1 MGYLISFHSLQVL
14 QDDFARSHDVPLD
27 KHRQAGPIPGDT
39 KVQYFL
45 MFVLGADREGLI
57 TPCGPPISIEIV
69 AGATDLFEKE
79 WPVGARIYDAVEFG
93 GKPQALRWIA
103 GLVDLRHG

>member
-1 MGYLISFHSLQVL
+1 
-14 QDDFARSHDVPLD
+14 
-27 KHRQAGPIPGDT
+27 
-39 KVQYFL
+39 

-79 WPVGARIYDAVEFG
+79 WPVGARIAGAVQTDAKQG
-93 GKPQALRWIA
+93 TLAARAAPDLCCSSA
-103 GLVDLRHG
+103 GYKHREHLVSGTGVMDHCAGCDLNG